1 MSTGRTRHKLIKTQ
15 SKKKQSKK
23 RKRKDGTNS
32 DVLGM
37 TDVFL
42 QEEGKQGLDHDN
54 LINSTSASPVP
65 NDKELDDFL
74 ATFNFDPNEEL
85 PESKGGRRRRKSKR
99 KTRKKRKERGRRK
112 RKTRRRKMRKTKR
125 KRGGAEKNF
134 KKNLLHNIEKK
145 EKRLKPMINSIISKY
160 YKGKEKISYS
170 ILKKVIENSDNK
182 VLEKIG
188 KEVKEI
194 TVMKN
199 SVMKGGADDEES
211 VIPFAITSLAF
222 CFIVCFMLYVL
233 LSFFDSEL
241 SRFYIMSQG
250 GYQQIVERRGWR
262 EADNEISRNIKK
274 IKREIVFLVFLMCT
288 KFSVNNYYEAQ
299 ERMRQFRLLSPLQQ
313 QRVMIEHQER
323 INRQNA
329 ELERMNEELDEV
341 RDFWDRIRGSTNLNR
356 NLDVRRMIRDIHDN
370 RNIDESKGEGKE

>member
-1 MSTGRTRHKLIKTQ
+1 MKLR
-15 SKKKQSKK
+15 KKYK
-23 RKRKDGTNS
+23 RR
-32 DVLGM
+32 
-37 TDVFL
+37 
-42 QEEGKQGLDHDN
+42 
-54 LINSTSASPVP
+54 
-65 NDKELDDFL
+65 
-74 ATFNFDPNEEL
+74 
-85 PESKGGRRRRKSKR
+85 R
-99 KTRKKRKERGRRK
+99 KTRKKTK
-112 RKTRRRKMRKTKR
+112 RKRKMRKTKR

-145 EKRLKPMINSIISKY
+145 EKNLKPMVNSLISKY
-160 YKGKEKISYS
+160 YKGKKKMSYS
-170 ILKKVIENSDNK
+170 ILKKVIEKSDNK

-199 SVMKGGADDEES
+199 SVMKGGAGDEGS

-233 LSFFDSEL
+233 LSFFDSEI

-274 IKREIVFLVFLMCT
+274 IKREIVFLVFLMCI
-288 KFSVNNYYEAQ
+288 KSSINNYYEAQ

-329 ELERMNEELDEV
+329 ELEQMNEELDEV

-356 NLDVRRMIRDIHDN
+356 NLDVRRMIRDIRSN
-370 RNIDESKGEGKE
+370 LNIDESKGESKE